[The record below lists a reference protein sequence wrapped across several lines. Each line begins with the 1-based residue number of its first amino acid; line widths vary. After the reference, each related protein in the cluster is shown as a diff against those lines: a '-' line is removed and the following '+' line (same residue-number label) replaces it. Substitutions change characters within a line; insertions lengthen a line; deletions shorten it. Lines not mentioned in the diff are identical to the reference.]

1 MSYNTNATHHKHKTP
16 YAGNKP
22 VVTTLTAEQINK
34 SVSVLNRSFRESIEA
49 FKTRIGKSSNVVGT
63 DLYFYQTEFAY
74 VIDKIQRGPIFLAI
88 QHIAEA
94 NELIKKVDS
103 HQKS

>member
-1 MSYNTNATHHKHKTP
+1 MSYNQTATYNKNKAP

-22 VVTTLTAEQINK
+22 ALTTLTPEQINK
-34 SVSVLNRSFRESIEA
+34 SVSVLNRSFRESIET
-49 FKTRIGKSSNVVGT
+49 FKVRIGKSSNVVGT

-94 NELIKKVDS
+94 NELIKKVDA
-103 HQKS
+103 HQKA